1 MQELGIEANS
11 LSIAQHYSGLIDA
24 IVLDTRDADTAT
36 CAALRATG
44 IATAVTDTL
53 MRSVEDRRR
62 VAGVALELA
71 ASIAPTLMAL
81 RSQGDTTV
89 ARRVS

>member
-1 MQELGIEANS
+1 
-11 LSIAQHYSGLIDA
+11 
-24 IVLDTRDADTAT
+24 
-36 CAALRATG
+36 
-44 IATAVTDTL
+44 